1 MGRVA
6 VYYEAAVVIISLTM
20 LGQIIELKA
29 RSANLCGDQGASS
42 AWHPR
47 PPAASTWMAKKRM
60 CR

>member
-29 RSANLCGDQGASS
+29 RRKPLRRSKALLGLALSD
-42 AWHPR
+42 R
-47 PPAASTWMAKKRM
+47 PPHQRGWQRRG